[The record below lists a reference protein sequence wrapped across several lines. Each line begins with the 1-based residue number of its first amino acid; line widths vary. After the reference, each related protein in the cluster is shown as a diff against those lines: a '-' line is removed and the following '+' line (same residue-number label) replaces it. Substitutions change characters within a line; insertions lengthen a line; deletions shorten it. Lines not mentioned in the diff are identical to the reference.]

1 MTLLDG
7 KVAIVT
13 GAGHGI
19 GRAHALELA
28 KHGAKVVVNDLGTS
42 VTGDGADQKAADQT
56 VALIV
61 ERGGSAAS
69 NYDDVADY
77 EGAGRLVAQ
86 AVDTYGK
93 LDVLV
98 NNAGIIAVA
107 NVEQTTLEQWR
118 RIHAVNA
125 EGVFLG
131 CKHAIPAM
139 RRAGGGSI
147 INVSSL
153 AALRGTPIYA
163 AYSASKG
170 AVRSLTK
177 TVSLHCRQLGDPIRC
192 NSVHPGGVETPLVR
206 STLQSSTGVD
216 VGSDSAAAG
225 ALRRSL
231 DLMQPIEVAHLI
243 VYLASD
249 ESRYVNGEEIAID
262 GGLSASYELGPARSP
277 AARD

>member
-1 MTLLDG
+1 MAGRVSG

-13 GAGHGI
+13 GGASGI
-19 GRAHALELA
+19 GAATVRRLA
-28 KHGAKVVVNDLGTS
+28 GEGAAVV
-42 VTGDGADQKAADQT
+42 AAD
-56 VALIV
+56 VNRELGEALV
-61 ERGGSAAS
+61 KELGGDTLFAHHDVTDESAW
-69 NYDDVADY
+69 VRLIADT
-77 EGAGRLVAQ
+77 EARF
-86 AVDTYGK
+86 GK

-177 TVSLHCRQLGDPIRC
+177 TVSLHCRQLGDAIRC

-262 GGLSASYELGPARSP
+262 GGLSASYELVPARSP